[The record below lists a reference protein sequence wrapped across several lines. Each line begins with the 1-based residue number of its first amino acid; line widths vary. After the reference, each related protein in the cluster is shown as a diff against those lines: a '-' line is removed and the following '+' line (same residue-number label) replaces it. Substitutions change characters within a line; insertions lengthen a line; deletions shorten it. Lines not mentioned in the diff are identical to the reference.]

1 MPSIL
6 TLKINHFWRH
16 HLTLNGPTHGPQL
29 TTEPGPEAFGPLI
42 SGEGRKE
49 LVSDQVSLLPDLS
62 GEDTRNINLKLT
74 NFHNKTR
81 SILILIQNPV

>member
-1 MPSIL
+1 MAPKLIRSRAGGEGNP
-6 TLKINHFWRH
+6 T
-16 HLTLNGPTHGPQL
+16 PTHGPQL

-62 GEDTRNINLKLT
+62 GEETRNINFRLT
-74 NFHNKTR
+74 NFHTKTR
-81 SILILIQNPV
+81 SILILIQNPG